1 MVAALGAD
9 VVLAAAADRH
19 ARAHDASH
27 FLLVPRVVVVARDA
41 DDVATTL
48 AVGTRHATPVTLRS
62 GGTSLSGQ
70 AISDGVMVDVRRH
83 FRGIEVLD
91 GGARV
96 RVQPGVTVR
105 QVNARLAAVGRKLGP
120 DPASEGACTIGGV
133 VANNSSGMSCGT
145 VHNTYSTLESM
156 KLVLPSGTVLDTAAP
171 DADERLRR
179 LEPALHARLVELRDR
194 VRGDEESVATLRRQ
208 FAMKNTMGYG
218 LNAFLDHTTPAE
230 ILAHLLVGSEG
241 TLGFVTSAVFR
252 TVPRHRHAATGLL
265 VFADLEAAT
274 SALPLL
280 VGTGPAALELM
291 DAASLRVVQA
301 DVDVPEL
308 IRDLAVLDHAA
319 LLVEYQ
325 EADGA
330 GLDRVRAAAIAAID
344 TLPLTAPYELST
356 DPAGRAG
363 LWHIRKGLYAAVAG
377 ARPSGTTALLEDVVV
392 PVERLAHTCAELTT
406 LFAHHGYADGVI
418 FGHAK
423 DGNIHFMLTGR
434 FDEPAGRARFAA
446 FTEDMVQLV
455 LAQGG
460 SLKAEHGTGRVMA
473 PFVERQYGPELYAVM
488 RELKDACDPTG
499 VMNPGVIMTAD
510 ATAHLKHVKTSP
522 PVEAE
527 VDRCVECGYCEP
539 VCPSKD
545 LTLTPRQRIVLRR
558 AIAQA
563 QLDGDHELVAE
574 LERDFEYGGL
584 ETCAV
589 DGMCQTAC
597 PVLINTGDLVKRLR
611 SSGHS
616 APERAVWS
624 AAARHWDAT
633 TVAAARALDVAGA
646 VPAPLV
652 RGPNRLGRAV
662 MGEEVLPLWS
672 TDLPRGGTRRSRTAA
687 QGSRAAAAPP
697 VSEAPPAPPVP
708 SEPAAPAAPAA
719 PAPAALAVPV
729 APEVP
734 TAPAAPITR
743 AAPTTPAA
751 VVAVFLPSC
760 LSAMFS
766 PAGGGPGSQRSF
778 QELCARAGVE
788 LVIPDDVDSLCCGTP
803 WASKGLA
810 AGRRAM
816 REKVLASLR
825 VATRDGELP
834 VVCDAS
840 SCTEGLENLVASAGT
855 SRPIRVVDSVDFV
868 VEHVLPALRVPERVP
883 TITVHP
889 TCSSTRLGSTDSLLA
904 VAGAIA
910 DEVYVPPDWACCAF
924 AGDRGMLHP
933 ELTASAT
940 AAQSQQVN
948 EFGAVAHAS
957 CNRTCEI
964 GMSRATGR
972 EYRGILELL
981 HEAAEPPPTV

>member
-1 MVAALGAD
+1 MTDPLVADLVAALGAD

-48 AVGTRHATPVTLRS
+48 AVGARHATPVTLRS

-96 RVQPGVTVR
+96 RVEPGVTVR

-156 KLVLPSGTVLDTAAP
+156 ELVLPSGTVLDTAAP

-280 VGTGPAALELM
+280 VGTGAAALELM

-308 IRDLAVLDHAA
+308 IRDLAVVDHAA

-325 EADGA
+325 EPDGA
-330 GLDRVRAAAIAAID
+330 GLDHVRAAAIAAID

-356 DPAGRAG
+356 APAGRAA

-392 PVERLAHTCAELTT
+392 PVERLAHTCAELTA

-488 RELKDACDPTG
+488 RELKVACDPAG

-527 VDRCVECGYCEP
+527 IDRCVECGYCEP

-611 SSGHS
+611 SSRHS
-616 APERAVWS
+616 APERAAWS

-652 RGPNRLGRAV
+652 RAPNRLGRAV

-672 TDLPRGGTRRSRTAA
+672 ADLPGGGTRRSRTAA
-687 QGSRAAAAPP
+687 QVSPAAAAPAAP
-697 VSEAPPAPPVP
+697 TALTVPAALEAPTT
-708 SEPAAPAAPAA
+708 PAAPAA
-719 PAPAALAVPV
+719 
-729 APEVP
+729 
-734 TAPAAPITR
+734 
-743 AAPTTPAA
+743 PAA

-760 LSAMFS
+760 LSAMFG
-766 PAGGGPGSQRSF
+766 PAAGGVGSQRSF

-810 AGRRAM
+810 GGRRAM
-816 REKVLASLR
+816 QEKVLASLR

-840 SCTEGLENLVASAGT
+840 SCTEGLESLVASAGT

-868 VEHVLPALRVPERVP
+868 VEHVLPALRVPARVP

-910 DEVYVPPDWACCAF
+910 DEVYVPPDWGCCAF

-940 AAQSQQVN
+940 AAQAQQVN